1 LSSST
6 HAILRWCA
14 MSEAN
19 LTPSRGGAPTA
30 PRNIE
35 EAYTTAWH
43 QRAWDS
49 AQHATPMGIVF
60 ATTAQW
66 RRWRQRLHERYGDL
80 DLLTISGC
88 AGAIFVAFQQRS
100 GQWLPATVIDT
111 LVDLAH
117 QDWERPESRG
127 PPACHRGVG
136 LTSTYGRPDR
146 RQKGRPGCTSIPLR
160 TVRDRKDETRLHDE
174 QPMPYDADARRVGEA
189 PSSCW
194 HSGQTVPVPPAEADD
209 ARDAATRAAL
219 EVLRERARYWA
230 ERAVGASR
238 NGPK

>member
-1 LSSST
+1 MPRLSEMEPALRRRLMIEAQDPPGGLT
-6 HAILRWCA
+6 PGEYLAILD
-14 MSEAN
+14 N
-19 LTPSRGGAPTA
+19 P
-30 PRNIE
+30 PRPN
-35 EAYTTAWH
+35 Y
-43 QRAWDS
+43 QDCYLS
-49 AQHATPMGIVF
+49 AIRTLA
-60 ATTAQW
+60 
-66 RRWRQRLHERYGDL
+66 RLDK
-80 DLLTISGC
+80 LTISGC

-136 LTSTYGRPDR
+136 LTSAYGRPDR

-238 NGPK
+238 NCPK